1 MQGKGQK
8 KYFSLAYKGSFFS
21 EKSKKVAIKFGRM
34 KGNVYFCRQKVIKRN
49 ENDKNCKRN
58 ENDKNCKLLVV
69 AQLKIRKIVRR

>member
-1 MQGKGQK
+1 MQGKGRK
-8 KYFSLAYKGSFFS
+8 LLLLGILWRLFR

-49 ENDKNCKRN
+49 ENDKNCK
-58 ENDKNCKLLVV
+58 LLVV

>member
-8 KYFSLAYKGSFFS
+8 KYFSLAYKGSFFR

-49 ENDKNCKRN
+49 ENDKK
-58 ENDKNCKLLVV
+58 CKLLVV